1 MNQNK
6 YEFDHILIRYGEL
19 GIKGKNVRKFL
30 IKLQENIQ
38 HQLHDFRGIKVRATR
53 GRLFVLL
60 NGQAPEPI
68 MEKLENVFGIKSLSL
83 AVKTENDPDHIKDA
97 ALQALLYGRQAGTF
111 KVDVKRT
118 NKNFPIGS
126 QDMNQVLGTH
136 LLKHTEDFTV
146 DLHQPDIHM
155 KVEIRDD
162 ATYITTDA
170 RKGLGGLPVGTS
182 GKTLLLLSGGIDSP
196 VAGYLAMKRGVSLEA
211 IHFHSP
217 PYTSERAKQKVIDL
231 AEKLTAFGNDIK
243 IHLVPFTE
251 LQQEIFKQIPDYYAM
266 TAMRR
271 VMLTISEQICRKR
284 EILSMTTGESLG
296 QVASQTMD
304 SMHVINA
311 VTNYPIIRP
320 LVAMDKEEIIE
331 IAKKIDTYP
340 ISIRPYEDCC
350 TIFVPKTPKTKPKL
364 DKMEYFESQAD
375 FTKLIESAIEN
386 VETISARQYNR
397 EKDEISDL
405 F

>member
-1 MNQNK
+1 MSTIK

-19 GIKGKNVRKFL
+19 GIKGKNIRKFL
-30 IKLQENIQ
+30 VRLQENIQ
-38 HQLHDFRGIKVRATR
+38 HQLRDFEGIKVRSTR
-53 GRLFVLL
+53 GRIFVLL
-60 NGQAPEPI
+60 NGQQPEPI
-68 MEKLENVFGIKSLSL
+68 MEKLIKVFGIKSLSL
-83 AVKTENDPDHIKDA
+83 AVKTDDDLEHIKDA
-97 ALQALLYGRQAGTF
+97 ALQAFIYGRQKGTF
-111 KVDVKRT
+111 KVEVKRT
-118 NKNFPIGS
+118 KKSFPIGS
-126 QDMNQVLGTH
+126 QEMNQVLGAH
-136 LLKHTEDFTV
+136 LLQNTEHFTV
-146 DLHQPDIHM
+146 DLHEPDIHM

-170 RKGLGGLPVGTS
+170 REGLGGLPVGTS
-182 GKTLLLLSGGIDSP
+182 GRTLLLLSGGIDSP

-231 AEKLTAFGNDIK
+231 AEKLTAFGQDIK

-251 LQQEIFKQIPDYYAM
+251 LQQAIFKEIPDYYAM

-271 VMLTISEQICRKR
+271 VMLRISEKIAEKR
-284 EILSMTTGESLG
+284 GILSMTTGESLG

-320 LVAMDKEEIIE
+320 LVAMDKEEIIQ
-331 IAKKIDTYP
+331 IAEKIDTYP

-350 TIFVPKTPKTKPKL
+350 TIFVPKSPKTKPQL
-364 DKMEYFESQAD
+364 EKMEFFESRTD
-375 FTKLIESAIEN
+375 LTELINSAIDHTEMVSAKTYN
-386 VETISARQYNR
+386 VEK
-397 EKDEISDL
+397 EKIEDL